1 MHKLSVGEL
10 SANPTSM
17 DLNNMTAALIGITT
31 AHMPHP
37 EGLPMV
43 AVQES
48 YVRSVLNAGGV
59 PLLIPLGL
67 QFSDLQVILERVDGI
82 LLTGG
87 GDLDP
92 QRFGG
97 EAHPT
102 IHQVDPDRDEVE
114 IHLVDESVRLRKPF
128 LGICRGIQ
136 VINVAFGG
144 SLYTDISSQRPN
156 SLAHEWVP
164 GRPWS
169 HLTHSIR
176 VEEGSRLAQ
185 ILGGTHF
192 EVNSLHH
199 QAISRLEHSFQAT
212 AYASDGVIEAI
223 ELPEHP
229 FGIAVQWHPEWL
241 QDHPPMRALFSA
253 FVQAAGENAVAK
265 KGDQQP
271 VG

>member
-1 MHKLSVGEL
+1 
-10 SANPTSM
+10 
-17 DLNNMTAALIGITT
+17 MTTALIGITT

-59 PLLIPLGL
+59 PVLIPLGL
-67 QFSDLQVILERVDGI
+67 QYCDLQVIFGWVDGI

-87 GDLDP
+87 GDIDP

-102 IHQVDPDRDEVE
+102 VHQVDPERDEIEIRLVE
-114 IHLVDESVRLRKPF
+114 DSVRLGKPF

-144 SLYTDISSQRPN
+144 SLYTDISSQIPN

-169 HLTHSIR
+169 HLAHSVR
-176 VEEGSRLAQ
+176 VEQGSRLAE

-212 AYASDGVIEAI
+212 AFAPDGVIEAI

-229 FGIAVQWHPEWL
+229 FGVAVQWHPEWL
-241 QDHPPMRALFSA
+241 QDHPPMRALFGA
-253 FVQAAGENAVAK
+253 FVQAAGEHAVSQNGGRHPAR
-265 KGDQQP
+265 
-271 VG
+271 

>member
-1 MHKLSVGEL
+1 
-10 SANPTSM
+10 
-17 DLNNMTAALIGITT
+17 MTAALIGITT

-59 PLLIPLGL
+59 PVLIPLGL
-67 QFSDLQVILERVDGI
+67 QYSDLQVIFGRIDGI

-87 GDLDP
+87 GDIDP
-92 QRFGG
+92 RRFGG

-102 IHQVDPDRDEVE
+102 VHQVDPERDEIE
-114 IHLVDESVRLRKPF
+114 IWLAEESVRSGKPF

-164 GRPWS
+164 RRPWS
-169 HLTHSIR
+169 HLAHSIR
-176 VEEGSRLAQ
+176 VEEGSRLAE

-199 QAISRLEHSFQAT
+199 QAISRIKDDFKVT
-212 AYASDGVIEAI
+212 AFAPDDVIEAI
-223 ELPEHP
+223 ELTQHP

-241 QDHPPMRALFSA
+241 QDHPPMRALFRA
-253 FVQAAGENAVAK
+253 FVLAAGEHAAAQ
-265 KGDQQP
+265 KGNGHP
-271 VG
+271 AG

>member
-1 MHKLSVGEL
+1 M
-10 SANPTSM
+10 P
-17 DLNNMTAALIGITT
+17 AALIGITT

-59 PLLIPLGL
+59 PVLIPLGL
-67 QFSDLQVILERVDGI
+67 QLTDLQVILERINGL

-87 GDLDP
+87 GDIDP
-92 QRFGG
+92 KRFAG
-97 EAHPT
+97 ENHPT

-114 IHLVDESVRLRKPF
+114 IRLVEEAVRTGKPF

-144 SLYTDISSQRPN
+144 NLYTDIGSQKPD
-156 SLAHEWVP
+156 SLDHKWVT

-169 HLTHSIR
+169 YLAHSIQ
-176 VEEGSRLAQ
+176 VQENSRLAK
-185 ILGGTHF
+185 ILGGTDLK
-192 EVNSLHH
+192 VNSLHH
-199 QAISRLEHSFQAT
+199 QAISQIADGFQAL
-212 AYASDGVIEAI
+212 AFAPDGIIEAI
-223 ELPEHP
+223 ELPGHP
-229 FGIAVQWHPEWL
+229 FGMAVQWHPEWL
-241 QDHPPMRALFSA
+241 QEHPPMRALFKA
-253 FVQAAGENAVAK
+253 FVQAAGGHSAVQP
-265 KGDQQP
+265 GNGHP

>member
-1 MHKLSVGEL
+1 
-10 SANPTSM
+10 
-17 DLNNMTAALIGITT
+17 MTAALIGITT

-59 PLLIPLGL
+59 PVLIPLGL
-67 QFSDLQVILERVDGI
+67 QSSDLQVIFRQVDGI
-82 LLTGG
+82 LFTGG
-87 GDLDP
+87 GDIDP

-97 EAHPT
+97 EIHPAV
-102 IHQVDPDRDEVE
+102 HQIDPDRDEVE
-114 IHLVDESVRLRKPF
+114 IQLAQESVRLGKPF

-169 HLTHSIR
+169 HLAHSIR
-176 VEEGSRLAQ
+176 VEEGSRLAE
-185 ILGGTHF
+185 ILGGTRF

-199 QAISRLEHSFQAT
+199 QAISQIKDDFKVT
-212 AYASDGVIEAI
+212 AFAPDGVIEAL
-223 ELPEHP
+223 ELPKHP
-229 FGIAVQWHPEWL
+229 FGMAVQWHPEWL

-253 FVQAAGENAVAK
+253 FVRAAEEHASAQ
-265 KGDQQP
+265 KGNGRP
-271 VG
+271 VS